1 MSSLTRKTALI
12 TLTILCENVTTIP
25 YVDGKEIKFDLVIE
39 NDATLHNFIIDC
51 RNRGHVVIDW
61 EVSFK
66 SLDIINTFD
75 NIVWDC
81 LNKISNDY
89 ELNRFTE
96 LQKLSFISAPV
107 TTKNPF

>member
-1 MSSLTRKTALI
+1 MPITRKTALI
-12 TLTILCENVTTIP
+12 TLKILTENVKTIP
-25 YVDGKEIKFDLVIE
+25 YVDGKEISFDLVIE
-39 NDATLHNFIIDC
+39 NDSTLQDFINDC

-75 NIVWDC
+75 DIVWNC
-81 LNKISNDY
+81 LNRISNDY
-89 ELNRFTE
+89 EIFRFENLNNLADFV
-96 LQKLSFISAPV
+96 SAPV